1 MSLLLSRDES
11 YYVNRLR
18 QIHLRLRDHLYRFL
32 RLQDPAT
39 LAAVS
44 LDSGGDTQYYLD
56 TQIER
61 LLIDLCREWA
71 QEVPFVLIAEGLGG
85 DGWLPLPEGTPIQDA
100 EFLLIVDPIDGTRSL
115 MYDKRSAW
123 ILSGIAPNFGR
134 ETELEHILIAMQTEL
149 PISRQHVGYQLWAI
163 RGQGVHAE
171 KHDLLS
177 GTVSPTH
184 LQPSRA
190 TSLAHGFA
198 SFAKFFPEGKAIIAE
213 LETRFWQRLFG
224 ELPSVNP
231 LVFEDQYMTT
241 GGQLFELMCGH
252 DRFVADVRPWAF
264 RRLGVDYS
272 PLTCHPY
279 DICTALIAQELGVQI
294 TDLHGKS
301 LSAPLD
307 IREPIGWIGYANL
320 TLRQQLEPILMEL
333 LWGAS

>member
-1 MSLLLSRDES
+1 
-11 YYVNRLR
+11 
-18 QIHLRLRDHLYRFL
+18 
-32 RLQDPAT
+32 
-39 LAAVS
+39 
-44 LDSGGDTQYYLD
+44 
-56 TQIER
+56 
-61 LLIDLCREWA
+61 
-71 QEVPFVLIAEGLGG
+71 
-85 DGWLPLPEGTPIQDA
+85 
-100 EFLLIVDPIDGTRSL
+100 

-294 TDLHGKS
+294 TDLRGKS

-333 LWGAS
+333 LWG

>member
-18 QIHLRLRDHLYRFL
+18 QIHLRLRDHLLRFL

-44 LDSGGDTQYYLD
+44 TDTGGDTQYYLD
-56 TQIER
+56 THIER

-71 QEVPFVLIAEGLGG
+71 QETPFVLIAEGLGT
-85 DGWLPLPEGTPIQDA
+85 DGWLPLPEGTPAQNA
-100 EFLLIVDPIDGTRSL
+100 EFLLIIDPIDGTRSL

-134 ETELEHILIAMQTEL
+134 ETELAHILIAMQTEL
-149 PISRQHVGYQLWAI
+149 PISRQHIGYHVWAI
-163 RGQGVHAE
+163 RGQGAHAE
-171 KHDLLS
+171 RHDVLT
-177 GTVSPTH
+177 GTVSPAH

-190 TSLAHGFA
+190 TTLAHGFA
-198 SFAKFFPEGKAIIAE
+198 SFVKFFPEGKAIIAE

-224 ELPSVNP
+224 EQPSINP

-294 TDLHGKS
+294 TDLRGQP
-301 LSAPLD
+301 LSVPLD
-307 IREPIGWIGYANL
+307 IREPVGWLGYANPA
-320 TLRQQLEPILMEL
+320 LRQQLEPILMEL
-333 LWGAS
+333 LWG

>member
-1 MSLLLSRDES
+1 
-11 YYVNRLR
+11 
-18 QIHLRLRDHLYRFL
+18 
-32 RLQDPAT
+32 
-39 LAAVS
+39 
-44 LDSGGDTQYYLD
+44 
-56 TQIER
+56 
-61 LLIDLCREWA
+61 
-71 QEVPFVLIAEGLGG
+71 VLIAEGLGG

-198 SFAKFFPEGKAIIAE
+198 
-213 LETRFWQRLFG
+213 LFRQV
-224 ELPSVNP
+224 LPPKV
-231 LVFEDQYMTT
+231 
-241 GGQLFELMCGH
+241 
-252 DRFVADVRPWAF
+252 
-264 RRLGVDYS
+264 RRLLRSWRRASGS
-272 PLTCHPY
+272 GC
-279 DICTALIAQELGVQI
+279 
-294 TDLHGKS
+294 
-301 LSAPLD
+301 SASCP
-307 IREPIGWIGYANL
+307 A
-320 TLRQQLEPILMEL
+320 
-333 LWGAS
+333 